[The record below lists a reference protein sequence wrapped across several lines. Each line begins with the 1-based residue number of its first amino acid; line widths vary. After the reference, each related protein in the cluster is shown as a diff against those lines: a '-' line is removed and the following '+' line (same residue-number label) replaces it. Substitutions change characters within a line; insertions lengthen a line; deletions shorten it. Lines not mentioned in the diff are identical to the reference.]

1 MPNNMM
7 LTMVTVAESWE
18 IMPKLLIMNMV
29 KGIWMKMYKITNM
42 FIFRNGLRFDNE
54 RTTLQ
59 NIVVQGKAVA
69 TKMYQQKDRG
79 LVVHFQQ

>member
-59 NIVVQGKAVA
+59 NIVV
-69 TKMYQQKDRG
+69 
-79 LVVHFQQ
+79 

>member
-1 MPNNMM
+1 M

-59 NIVVQGKAVA
+59 NIVV
-69 TKMYQQKDRG
+69 
-79 LVVHFQQ
+79 